1 MGSAASAI
9 NIGDEFLFITNPRG
23 LRNLVLFKRTK
34 PRSDTPRLGA
44 EIYSFL
50 LFFLF
55 LFPFF
60 LENFGESFPIFII
73 AALAAEP
80 LR

>member
-44 EIYSFL
+44 KIYSF
-50 LFFLF
+50 
-55 LFPFF
+55 
-60 LENFGESFPIFII
+60 SFIFSFSFSIFS
-73 AALAAEP
+73 
-80 LR
+80 